1 MRGLGFRLGMLLSVA
16 ILPIGLISVMQ
27 TLNLSQAAE
36 RAAELAL
43 MGRTSSEAAGERTLL
58 QSALGSAEALGP
70 AVIETLD
77 DPEACSRMMENF
89 VERMRRSYVMEKK
102 KKKKKKKTMGKGK
115 GSGFYEEIVLIER
128 LSFECVSVSVRG
140 S

>member
-27 TLNLSQAAE
+27 TLNLSRAAE

-43 MGRTSSEAAGERTLL
+43 MGRTSSAAAGERTLL

-89 VERMRRSYVMEKK
+89 VENSASFVFAGFTPLNGISNCTSKRRGARCPLVAA
-102 KKKKKKKTMGKGK
+102 
-115 GSGFYEEIVLIER
+115 
-128 LSFECVSVSVRG
+128 LSRVPGQSRHHHLG
-140 S
+140 H